1 LRRCSQQHKLRA
13 IKGQPF
19 LLPWKTF
26 PADYDH
32 HAAQVEAISDALQEL
47 MHEGPVKA
55 HEGILE
61 AIEQW
66 YDYHQKEALQWETLR
81 QIMKMDLGN
90 G

>member
-1 LRRCSQQHKLRA
+1 MMTSLIPSALCY
-13 IKGQPF
+13 KGTA
-19 LLPWKTF
+19 LSLSAMVSLST
-26 PADYDH
+26 DYDH

-81 QIMKMDLGN
+81 QIMKTNLGN

>member
-1 LRRCSQQHKLRA
+1 MTSFS
-13 IKGQPF
+13 P
-19 LLPWKTF
+19 
-26 PADYDH
+26 DYDH
-32 HAAQVEAISDALQEL
+32 HAEQVEAISEALQEL

-55 HEGILE
+55 HEGILEAIEQWYDYHLE

>member
-1 LRRCSQQHKLRA
+1 MRCSQQHKLRA

-19 LLPWKTF
+19 LFAMENL

-47 MHEGPVKA
+47 MHEGPVRA

>member
-1 LRRCSQQHKLRA
+1 
-13 IKGQPF
+13 
-19 LLPWKTF
+19 
-26 PADYDH
+26 
-32 HAAQVEAISDALQEL
+32 VEAISDALQEL

>member
-1 LRRCSQQHKLRA
+1 MENL
-13 IKGQPF
+13 
-19 LLPWKTF
+19 TT
-26 PADYDH
+26 DYDH
-32 HAAQVEAISDALQEL
+32 HAAQVEAIADALQEL

-55 HEGILE
+55 HEAILE

>member
-1 LRRCSQQHKLRA
+1 MLCA
-13 IKGQPF
+13 IKGQSA
-19 LLPWKTF
+19 LLAMVSLPT
-26 PADYDH
+26 DYDH

-55 HEGILE
+55 HKGILE

>member
-1 LRRCSQQHKLRA
+1 MTS
-13 IKGQPF
+13 
-19 LLPWKTF
+19 F
-26 PADYDH
+26 PLDYDH
-32 HAAQVEAISDALQEL
+32 HAEQVEAISEALQEL

-55 HEGILE
+55 QEGILE

>member
-1 LRRCSQQHKLRA
+1 
-13 IKGQPF
+13 
-19 LLPWKTF
+19 
-26 PADYDH
+26 
-32 HAAQVEAISDALQEL
+32 VEAISDALQEL

-81 QIMKMDLGN
+81 QIMKMDLGKR
-90 G
+90 

>member
-1 LRRCSQQHKLRA
+1 MDN
-13 IKGQPF
+13 PF
-19 LLPWKTF
+19 RFTMENLPT
-26 PADYDH
+26 DYDH
-32 HAAQVEAISDALQEL
+32 RAAQVEAISDALQEL

-61 AIEQW
+61 AIQWLNSPFPLGQW

-81 QIMKMDLGN
+81 QIVKMNSVN

>member
-1 LRRCSQQHKLRA
+1 MKN
-13 IKGQPF
+13 
-19 LLPWKTF
+19 LPT
-26 PADYDH
+26 DYDH
-32 HAAQVEAISDALQEL
+32 RAAQVEAISDALQVL

-66 YDYHQKEALQWETLR
+66 YDYHQKKALQWETLR
-81 QIMKMDLGN
+81 QIVKMDLGN

>member
-1 LRRCSQQHKLRA
+1 MVS
-13 IKGQPF
+13 
-19 LLPWKTF
+19 F
-26 PADYDH
+26 PSDYDH

-47 MHEGPVKA
+47 MHEGPVKT

-66 YDYHQKEALQWETLR
+66 YDYHQKEALQWETLK